1 MIDFKDFYLIRTPYL
16 PLNLIKEISNWQL
29 ADLPQQINKIFTTPD
44 LQEAIY
50 IASPELYQQWQK
62 WQDGQLTDDA
72 AVNKLALSLFRYLL
86 RMISRCTPYG
96 LFAGCATGYPGDHT
110 SIVLAPRERYK
121 KHCRLD
127 MNYVAELTNMI
138 IREPAIKEQ
147 LTWYPNNSIY
157 KMAGAYRYAAFTIQ
171 NKFRHYDLT
180 AVNASEYLDAVL
192 SRAENGASI
201 PELCETL
208 ISDEI
213 SAAEAR
219 EFILEL
225 IDSQILLSSF
235 EPTVTGEEFFRV
247 LLDKLST
254 LQHTGPLLEPLSR
267 IHQLLQDQSAGVD
280 KYFETHALV
289 RSLLPETQRKDLV
302 QTDLFLATESNTLS
316 HILIT
321 DIQRQV
327 QQLWKIARPASNN
340 DLKNFCKAFLE
351 RYEEGEVP
359 LVAVLDTDAGIGYGD
374 HTGTAADHTPLID
387 KIYTGQPSET
397 TSIPWSKHHI
407 FQTRKLKACL
417 LAGEQEIVL
426 TNEDLDELQDKKDP
440 VIPDSLYL
448 MGNILGASA
457 EAIDAGDYRFELGVC
472 TGPSAAN
479 LLGRFCH
486 GDATLTAKV
495 KECLREEEQQRPNA
509 IFAEVIHL
517 PESRTGNILMRPQLR
532 DHEIVYLGQGSVP
545 ASHQIPLSDLMVSVQ
560 QDTVIL
566 RSKKL
571 NKQIIPRLSTA
582 HNFHAGSLPAYKFLC
597 DLQTQQMTP
606 FLSWQ
611 WSLAGEESFLP
622 RVRYGKIILSRCT
635 WILHKKD
642 FPSLNNLPK
651 KGNQGT
657 DINSF
662 SKELKARHQLPRYVV
677 LAEGDNELLLD
688 TGNECCIQIL
698 SATLLKKEK
707 ADLQEVLNTAD
718 QCWIKSAE
726 GVYTNEVIFTL
737 KNTRQPRPA
746 TTPAADDGIQPIAAP
761 QRRFLPGSEWLYIKI
776 YGGTASGENILKNI
790 LRPLVQELTAEQI
803 IDKWFFIRY
812 ADPNPHIRIRFHQT
826 GRDSFWQQVLE
837 RLHTAIAD
845 AGQQLTYRIQLD
857 TYEREIE
864 RYGYHTMAF
873 SEDFFHF
880 DSDAVIELLDL
891 LDGEEGEQFRWLLAA
906 RGIDMLLDDFGYDL
920 AAKAALLKKMQQ
932 AFHTEFGGGKPL
944 QQQLNDKYRD
954 HTPRLHSLLDAAQD
968 EANEVEAAIALFNRR
983 SERLR
988 EAITAFSANNGQ
1000 PTPFADLMTS
1010 YIHMFINRMVLSN
1023 QRKHEL
1029 VIYHFLER
1037 YYTSRLAIHKKQSV

>member
-1 MIDFKDFYLIRTPYL
+1 MIAFKDFYLIRTPYL
-16 PLNLIKEISNWQL
+16 PLNLVQNISNWQL
-29 ADLPQQINKIFTTPD
+29 SDLPQQINEIFNTPD

-62 WQDGQLTDDA
+62 WQEGQLTDTA

-96 LFAGCATGYPGDHT
+96 LFAGCATGKPAEHT
-110 SIVLAPRERYK
+110 SIVLAPREEYK

-147 LTWYPNNSIY
+147 LTWFPNNSIY

-201 PELCETL
+201 PELCEIL
-208 ISDEI
+208 INDEI
-213 SAAEAR
+213 SLEEAR

-225 IDSQILLSSF
+225 IDSQILLSTF

-247 LLDKLST
+247 LLGKLSA
-254 LQHTGPLLEPLSR
+254 LQHTDPLLHPLTR
-267 IHQLLQDQSAGVD
+267 IHELLQNQSAGVD

-289 RSLLPETQRKDLV
+289 RALLPETQRKDLV
-302 QTDLFLATESNTLS
+302 QTDLFLATDSNTLS
-316 HILIT
+316 QSLIA
-321 DIQRQV
+321 DIQQQV
-327 QQLWKIARPASNN
+327 QQLWKIARPANNN
-340 DLKNFCKAFLE
+340 DLKNFCKAFAE

-374 HTGTAADHTPLID
+374 HTGTAADHTPLVD
-387 KIYTGQPSET
+387 KIFTGQQTET
-397 TSIPWSKHHI
+397 TSIPWSKFHT
-407 FQTRKLKACL
+407 FQTQKLKACL
-417 LAGEQEIVL
+417 LAGQQEIVL
-426 TNEDLDELQDKKDP
+426 SNDDLNELQDKKEP

-448 MGNILGASA
+448 MGSILGASA
-457 EAIDAGDYRFELGVC
+457 EAIDAGEYRFELGVC

-486 GDATLTAKV
+486 GDTTLTAKV
-495 KECLREEEQQRPNA
+495 KECLREEEQYRPNTV
-509 IFAEVIHL
+509 FAEVIHL

-532 DHEIVYLGQGSVP
+532 DYEIVYLGQGSVP
-545 ASHQIPLSDLMVSVQ
+545 NSHQIPLSDLLVSVQ

-571 NKQIIPRLSTA
+571 NKQVIPRLSTA

-597 DLQTQQMTP
+597 DLQTQQLTP

-611 WSLAGEESFLP
+611 WNLAGEEPFLP

-651 KGNQGT
+651 KGNQSP
-657 DINSF
+657 DIATF
-662 SKELKARHQLPRYVV
+662 SKELKGRLQLPRYVV

-688 TGNECCIQIL
+688 TGNECCLQIL

-707 ADLQEVLNTAD
+707 VNLQEVLNTVD

-726 GVYTNEVIFTL
+726 GVYTNEVIFPL
-737 KNTRQPRPA
+737 KSTRPVPITTAGA
-746 TTPAADDGIQPIAAP
+746 TADTTVITPP
-761 QRRFLPGSEWLYIKI
+761 QRRFLPGSEWLYVKI

-790 LRPLVQELTAEQI
+790 LRPLVQELMEEQI

-826 GRDSFWQQVLE
+826 DGGNFWQQVLE
-837 RLHTAIAD
+837 RLHTAISD
-845 AGQQLTYRIQLD
+845 AGQELTYRIQLD

-864 RYGYHTMAF
+864 RYGYHTMEF
-873 SEDFFHF
+873 SEDFFHI
-880 DSDAVIELLDL
+880 DSEAVIELLDL

-920 AAKAALLKKMQQ
+920 AAKAALLKRMQQ
-932 AFHTEFGGGKPL
+932 AFHTEFGGAKSL
-944 QQQLNDKYRD
+944 LQQLNDKYRD
-954 HTPRLHSLLDAAQD
+954 HTPRLHSLLDPNQD
-968 EANEVEAAIALFNRR
+968 EANEIEAAIALFNRR

-988 EAITAFSANNGQ
+988 AAISAFGNNDGE
-1000 PTPFADLMTS
+1000 PAPFIDRMTS
-1010 YIHMFINRMVLSN
+1010 YIHMFINRMILSN

-1029 VIYHFLER
+1029 VIYHYLER
-1037 YYTSRLAIHKKQSV
+1037 YYSSRLAIHKKQSV